1 MILCLGLLFL
11 TTAWG
16 QAVTSGVLLGT
27 ITDASGALVPGARVT
42 VTNTATGQERQTET
56 SSNGDFRFSLL
67 PPGFYRFHVEK
78 PGFQTL
84 ASDPVEVQVGVE
96 RRVDFAIKVGET
108 TTTVEVQATATD
120 INTTNA
126 ERGEV
131 VEGKR
136 ITELPLNFREF
147 TQLALLSPGA
157 VLDVRQRI
165 FALKTNISVNGLRAQ
180 NGNVV
185 IDGIDSNETHWGGAS
200 MSFYNLDSV
209 AEFKLTTS
217 NYSAE
222 LRGSSYNVRAVTKS
236 NKPVARDSV

>member
-1 MILCLGLLFL
+1 
-11 TTAWG
+11 
-16 QAVTSGVLLGT
+16 
-27 ITDASGALVPGARVT
+27 
-42 VTNTATGQERQTET
+42 
-56 SSNGDFRFSLL
+56 
-67 PPGFYRFHVEK
+67 
-78 PGFQTL
+78 
-84 ASDPVEVQVGVE
+84 E
-96 RRVDFAIKVGET
+96 RRVDFSLKVGET
-108 TTTVEVQATATD
+108 ATTVDVQATATV

-136 ITELPLNFREF
+136 LTELPLNFREF

-200 MSFYNLDSV
+200 MSFYNLDSL

-222 LRGSSYNVRAVTKS
+222 LRGSSYNIRAVTKS
-236 NKPVARDSV
+236 GTNQLHGTLFEFVRNDVFDARDFFDRNRKDAAGREIPGTAKKPFRRNQFGGTAGGPIIRNKLFWFVDYEGLRQ